1 MADELRPELRTA
13 IEGEVRQEMGKE
25 YEEKKMIDLK
35 EWEGKFA
42 DLQK

>member
-1 MADELRPELRTA
+1 
-13 IEGEVRQEMGKE
+13 MGKE

-42 DLQK
+42 DLQKQITEL